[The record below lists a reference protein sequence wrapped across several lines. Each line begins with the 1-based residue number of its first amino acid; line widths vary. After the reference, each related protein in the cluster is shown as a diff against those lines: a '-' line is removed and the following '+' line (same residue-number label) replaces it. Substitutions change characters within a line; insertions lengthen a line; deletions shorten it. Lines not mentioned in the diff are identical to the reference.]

1 MTDTLTALRADY
13 EALGK
18 RIAELEKESKPYNIE
33 EAIRNGKEVPIT
45 IDFTPIVKSILIP
58 RRAWVKY
65 DGKETTIRLDNTQ
78 SGIYT
83 ALDIALTLG
92 GSSD

>member
-1 MTDTLTALRADY
+1 MTYTLADAKADY

-18 RIAELEKESKPYNIE
+18 RIAELEKKQKPYNIE
-33 EAIRNGKEVPIT
+33 DAIRLGEEVPIT
-45 IDFTPIVKSILIP
+45 INFAPIVKSILTP

-65 DGKETTIRLDNTQ
+65 DGNEVTIRLDNTQ
-78 SGIYT
+78 SGIFT
-83 ALDIALTLG
+83 ALDIAFTLG